1 MKRSLLALTLVILGS
16 TYMGGQTVRAAMHL
30 VPTGKG
36 WAVSV
41 PDTGTASQNTSAAL
55 WQEVARGTK
64 SNGMIY
70 HGGSIMPGTVHVYFV
85 WYGNWSNGA
94 KPSDSQLSVSLLE
107 SLYART
113 GGLGSSGLG
122 RVASTYSDTKSPVS
136 GAFYLVQSTTDNYSK
151 GKNLSDAAVQA
162 VVTSAIQSGR
172 LPKDSNGLY
181 FVLTSSDVNETSGFC
196 TKYCGWHD
204 HATIL
209 KSDIKFGFVGN
220 SDRCAASCEAQSQSP
235 NGDSGADGM
244 ASVLAHE
251 TMESLTDPDFTGWY
265 ASNGEEAGDKC
276 AWSWGPVR
284 GTVGYGAYN
293 QTFGSHNYL
302 IQMLWENNR
311 GGGCVQTKGGNFYN
325 Q

>member
-1 MKRSLLALTLVILGS
+1 
-16 TYMGGQTVRAAMHL
+16 MGGQTVRAAMHL

-41 PDTGTASQNTSAAL
+41 PDTTGTSAQSTSSAL
-55 WQEVARGTK
+55 WQEAARATQ

-70 HGGSIMPGTVHVYFV
+70 HGGKVMPGTVHVYFI
-85 WYGNWSNGA
+85 WYGNWSNGS
-94 KPSDSQLSVSLLE
+94 KKSDSQVSVGLLE

-113 GGLGSSGLG
+113 GGLGSSGLAK
-122 RVASTYSDTKSPVS
+122 VASTYSDTRASATGS
-136 GAFYLVQSTTDNYSK
+136 FYLVQSTTDNYSK
-151 GKNLSDAAVQA
+151 GKSLSDASVQA

-172 LPKDSNGLY
+172 LPKDTNGLY
-181 FVLTSSDVNETSGFC
+181 FVLTSSDVAETSGFC
-196 TKYCGWHD
+196 TLYCGWHN

-220 SDRCAASCEAQSQSP
+220 SDRCAASCEGQTQSP

-244 ASVLAHE
+244 ASVLTHE
-251 TMESLTDPDFTGWY
+251 TMESVSDPDFTGWY

-276 AWSWGPVR
+276 AWTYGPVK
-284 GTVGYGAYN
+284 GAIGYGASN
-293 QTFGSHNYL
+293 QTFGGHNWL
-302 IQMLWENNR
+302 IQMLWENSR

-325 Q
+325 R